1 MDSRERFRQTM
12 GYGRPDRIPYF
23 HEGMEEDVL
32 QEWRKQGLSHGADL
46 YEMFG
51 FDRREEFEPDLE
63 ALPGFRNWPSTKSNL
78 DRLRGALNPNQ
89 NSRFPRRWIN
99 LVQKWRTRNHPLFL
113 RVHRGF
119 FLSMGVEGWKRF
131 REVMFLTLRDPEF
144 VREAMRIQGE
154 FSAQIAERAL
164 KEAEFDAA
172 VFTEP
177 IAENS
182 GPLISPKMYEDLV
195 LKSYEPVLAVLR
207 QHRVGTVILLTFANI
222 RPLLPSLVKR
232 GFNCLWACEAPGK
245 HMDYRDLRRD
255 FGRDLRLIGGIDLDV
270 LRLDKESIKREV
282 YEKVPPLLADGGFIP
297 LADGR
302 VRKDIPL
309 ENYLY
314 YRRCFEEVTQPGA
327 SRGIQ

>member
-23 HEGMEEDVL
+23 HEGMEQDVIH
-32 QEWRKQGLSHGADL
+32 EWRKQGLSSKADL
-46 YEMFG
+46 YEMFR
-51 FDRREEFEPDLE
+51 FDPREEIEPDLE
-63 ALPGFRNWPSTKSNL
+63 PHPGFRKWPSSISEL
-78 DRLRGALNPNQ
+78 DRLQGALDPNE
-89 NSRFPRRWIN
+89 RKRLPKRWNN
-99 LVQKWRTRNHPLFL
+99 LVHQWRTRDYPLFL

-131 REVMFLTLRDPEF
+131 TEVMSLTLRDPGF
-144 VREAMRIQGE
+144 VREAMRIHGE
-154 FSAQIAERAL
+154 FSALMADRAL
-164 KEAEFDAA
+164 KDAEFDAA

-177 IAENS
+177 IAENH
-182 GPLISPKMYEDLV
+182 GPLISPEMYEDFV

-207 QHRVGTVILLTFANI
+207 RYRVDTIILLTFANI
-222 RPLLPSLVKR
+222 RHLIPSIVKW
-232 GFNCLWACEAPGK
+232 GFNCLWACEAPQK
-245 HMDYRDLRRD
+245 DMDYRDLRRE

-270 LRLDKESIKREV
+270 LRLNKESIKREV
-282 YEKVPPLLADGGFIP
+282 YEKVPPLLADGGFVP

-314 YRRCFEEVTQPGA
+314 YRRLFEEVTQG
-327 SRGIQ
+327 

>member
-1 MDSRERFRQTM
+1 MDSRERFRQAM
-12 GYGRPDRIPYF
+12 GYGRPDRVPYF
-23 HEGMEEDVL
+23 HEGMEEDVI
-32 QEWRKQGLSHGADL
+32 QEWRRQGLSSGTDL
-46 YEMFG
+46 NEMFR

-63 ALPGFRNWPSTKSNL
+63 ALPGLRRWPSTISDL
-78 DRLRGALNPNQ
+78 DRLQGALNPNDRSRLPKRW
-89 NSRFPRRWIN
+89 NS
-99 LVQKWRTRNHPLFL
+99 LVSKWRTRNHPLFL

-131 REVMFLTLRDPEF
+131 TEVMLLTIRDPEF

-154 FSAQIAERAL
+154 FSARIAERAL
-164 KEAEFDAA
+164 KDAEFDAA

-177 IAENS
+177 IAETR

-207 QHRVGTVILLTFANI
+207 RYRVGTVILLTFANF
-222 RPLLPSLVKR
+222 RSLLPSIVKW
-232 GFNCLWACEAPGK
+232 GFNCLWACEAPQK
-245 HMDYRDLRRD
+245 EMDYRELRRE

-282 YEKVPPLLADGGFIP
+282 YEKVPPLLAEGGFIP

-314 YRRCFEEVTQPGA
+314 YRRLFEEVTQG
-327 SRGIQ
+327 